1 MKSGNFQITG
11 NELQEMVTA
20 NLLGLKAGQSIPA
33 TNRCLTR
40 QEVANRVHVYTGDSP
55 DGGFIPN
62 SSWEIGGT
70 LYTGPSPN
78 FTCNYNYLNSLRLS
92 DSGGN
97 SSLIFEMSQE
107 TNPYQNV
114 DLFGF
119 VNGSALRLDPAN
131 NLDGMFFGNP
141 QYSPQM
147 SAAVRVGNSVY
158 VQANFG
164 LINPD
169 GASYGWDAPG
179 YGFLEVSANGT
190 LISNQLVFKPFN
202 NTSST
207 NQSLSYTFTVQ
218 ANTNY
223 YVKAYS
229 LITYEYY
236 KCYSSVSSNEACTA
250 GFNGVNGCECCWQDE
265 IQTC

>member
-55 DGGFIPN
+55 DGSFIPW
-62 SSWEIGGT
+62 SSWEVNGT
-70 LYTGPSPN
+70 MFTGPSPN
-78 FTCNYNYLNSLRLS
+78 FTCNYNYLNPLRA
-92 DSGGN
+92 
-97 SSLIFEMSQE
+97 SSVLFEMSQE

-119 VNGSALRLDPAN
+119 VNNNILRLDPAN

-147 SAAVRVGNSVY
+147 NAVVRVGNSVY
-158 VQANFG
+158 VQANYG

-169 GASYGWDAPG
+169 GPSYGWDAPG
-179 YGFLEVSANGT
+179 FGFLEVSANGT
-190 LISNQLVFKPFN
+190 LISNQQIFKPFN

-207 NQSLSYTFTVQ
+207 LQSLSYTFTVQ

-223 YVKAYS
+223 YIKAYS
-229 LITYEYY
+229 LVAYEYFQ
-236 KCYSSVSSNEACTA
+236 CYSSVSASDACTS
-250 GFNGVNGCECCWQDE
+250 GFNGINGCECCWQDN

>member
-1 MKSGNFQITG
+1 MGRSGNLQITG
-11 NELQEMVTA
+11 NELQAMV
-20 NLLGLKAGQSIPA
+20 NEKLLGLKAGQSIPA

-55 DGGFIPN
+55 DGSFIPN

-78 FTCNYNYLNSLRLS
+78 FTCNWNYLNPLRA
-92 DSGGN
+92 
-97 SSLIFEMSQE
+97 SSVLFEMSQE

-119 VNGSALRLDPAN
+119 VNGSPLRLDPN
-131 NLDGMFFGNP
+131 NGLDGMFFGNP

-147 SAAVRVGNSVY
+147 NAVVRVGNSVY

-169 GASYGWDAPG
+169 GPSYGWDAPG
-179 YGFLEVSANGT
+179 FGFLEVSANGT
-190 LISNQLVFKPFN
+190 LISNQQIFKPFN

-207 NQSLSYTFTVQ
+207 LQSLSYTFTVQ

-223 YVKAYS
+223 YIKAYS
-229 LITYEYY
+229 LVAYEHTL
-236 KCYSSVSSNEACTA
+236 CYSSESSNDACVS
-250 GFNGVNGCECCWQDE
+250 GYSGINGCECCWLGN
-265 IQTC
+265 IGTC

>member
-1 MKSGNFQITG
+1 MGRSGNLQITG
-11 NELQEMVTA
+11 NELQAMVNE

-62 SSWEIGGT
+62 SSFQDGVNFS
-70 LYTGPSPN
+70 TGPSPN
-78 FTCNYNYLNSLRLS
+78 LTCNWNYLNPLRA
-92 DSGGN
+92 
-97 SSLIFEMSQE
+97 SSVLFEMSQE

-119 VNGSALRLDPAN
+119 VNGGILRLDPAN
-131 NLDGMFFGNP
+131 GLDGMFFGNP

-147 SAAVRVGNSVY
+147 NAVVRVGNSVY

-169 GASYGWDAPG
+169 GPSYGWDGPG
-179 YGFLEVSANGT
+179 YGFLEVFANGT
-190 LISNQLVFKPFN
+190 LISNQNIFKPFN

-207 NQSLSYTFTVQ
+207 LQSLSYTFTVQ

-229 LITYEYY
+229 LVTYEYY
-236 KCYSSVSSNEACTA
+236 QCYSSLSPSDACNSSLS
-250 GFNGVNGCECCWQDE
+250 GGNGCGCCVQGGSG
-265 IQTC
+265 TC

>member
-1 MKSGNFQITG
+1 MRSGNFQITG
-11 NELQEMVTA
+11 NELQAMVNE

-40 QEVANRVHVYTGDSP
+40 QEVANRVHVYTGDS
-55 DGGFIPN
+55 DGSFIPN
-62 SSWEIGGT
+62 SSWQIGDT

-78 FTCNYNYLNSLRLS
+78 LTCNYNYLNPIR
-92 DSGGN
+92 
-97 SSLIFEMSQE
+97 SSSVLFEMSQE

-119 VNGSALRLDPAN
+119 VNGNALRLDPTN

-147 SAAVRVGNSVY
+147 NDVVRVGNSVY

-169 GASYGWDAPG
+169 GPSYGWDAPG
-179 YGFLEVSANGT
+179 FGFLEVSANGT
-190 LISNQLVFKPFN
+190 LISNQQIFKPFN

-207 NQSLSYTFTVQ
+207 LQSLSYTFTVQ

-223 YVKAYS
+223 YIKAYS
-229 LITYEYY
+229 LVTYGYFES
-236 KCYSSVSSNEACTA
+236 YSTTSANDACVHSISNNC
-250 GFNGVNGCECCWQDE
+250 NDS
-265 IQTC
+265 

>member
-1 MKSGNFQITG
+1 MARSSNFQITG
-11 NELQEMVTA
+11 NELQAMVNE

-55 DGGFIPN
+55 DGSSIPN
-62 SSWEIGGT
+62 SSFQDGVNFS
-70 LYTGPSPN
+70 TGPSPN
-78 FTCNYNYLNSLRLS
+78 LTCNWNYLNPIR
-92 DSGGN
+92 
-97 SSLIFEMSQE
+97 SSSVLFEMSQE

-119 VNGSALRLDPAN
+119 VNGSPLRLDPN
-131 NLDGMFFGNP
+131 NGLDGMFFGNP

-147 SAAVRVGNSVY
+147 NAVVRVGNSVY

-169 GASYGWDAPG
+169 AGSYGWDAPG
-179 YGFLEVSANGT
+179 YGFLEVTANGT
-190 LISNQLVFKPFN
+190 LISNQQVFKPFN

-218 ANTNY
+218 ANTSY
-223 YVKAYS
+223 YIKAYS
-229 LITYEYY
+229 LVTYEYNTLS
-236 KCYSSVSSNEACTA
+236 YSSTLSNDACSYGIMCDSSS
-250 GFNGVNGCECCWQDE
+250 F
-265 IQTC
+265 